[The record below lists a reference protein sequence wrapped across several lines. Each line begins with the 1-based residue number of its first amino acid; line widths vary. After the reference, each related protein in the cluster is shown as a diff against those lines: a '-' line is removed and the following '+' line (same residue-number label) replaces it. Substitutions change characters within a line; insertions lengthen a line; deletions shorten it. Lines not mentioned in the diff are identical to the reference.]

1 MKFVLLFLISF
12 SAIAGVPVDIV
23 FDIDL
28 TIVANIPASGKDP
41 LADAR
46 DPLRGTVDI
55 RFPKDGAVATERYRV
70 FEGVRELMEK
80 LRADPR
86 VRVSFF
92 SGGTEAR
99 NEALLRSIKLAD
111 GSSLWDLAG
120 GRVHGRSSMT
130 ATGKGSMFRIRDR
143 FKKDLSRINPDI
155 SDVIIVDDIKE
166 FVPPA
171 QSGHVLWIGEDFPF
185 PERHHILTPV
195 TPELLARERDK
206 YRWISSKLELA
217 ISERFRTG
225 RPLSAIIGDFTAHQT
240 ITPFSRG
247 LGGPGCSPGEI
258 LGRLLAD

>member
-1 MKFVLLFLISF
+1 MKFILLFLVSIS
-12 SAIAGVPVDIV
+12 ALAGVPVDIV

-41 LADAR
+41 LADPR
-46 DPLRGTVDI
+46 NPLHGTVDI
-55 RFPKDGAVATERYRV
+55 QFPKDGAVASERYRV

-92 SGGTEAR
+92 SGGSEAR
-99 NEALLRSIKLAD
+99 NEALLRSIKLPD

-120 GRVHGRSSMT
+120 GRVYGRSSMS

-143 FKKDLSRINPDI
+143 FKKDLTRINPDI

-166 FVPPA
+166 FVPPS

-185 PERHHILTPV
+185 PERHHLTRPV

-206 YRWISSKLELA
+206 YRWISSNLELA

-225 RPLSAIIGDFTAHQT
+225 RPLSSLIGEFTANQT
-240 ITPFSRG
+240 ITPFTRG
-247 LGGPGCSPGEI
+247 LGGPGCAPGEI
-258 LGRLLAD
+258 IGRLLAE